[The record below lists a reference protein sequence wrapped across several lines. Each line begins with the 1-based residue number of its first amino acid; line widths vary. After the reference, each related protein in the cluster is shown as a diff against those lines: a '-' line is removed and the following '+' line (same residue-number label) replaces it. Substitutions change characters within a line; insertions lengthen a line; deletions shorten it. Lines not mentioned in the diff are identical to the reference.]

1 MTSADN
7 QQYLTVEIFNSANS
21 RTEKRFDIID
31 SRFISLDRTLT
42 SISYELRLNAR
53 DNEHLQTSVYWG
65 FAILGILIAV
75 VGIVAPLLLEIY
87 RDAKKAKNDN
97 DIRTATRQIVHEEI
111 SSYVTQAVNE
121 AVAKAISTMGK

>member
-21 RTEKRFDIID
+21 RTDKRFDIID

-42 SISYELRLNAR
+42 SIGYELRLNAR

-87 RDAKKAKNDN
+87 RDARKAKNDN
-97 DIRTATRQIVHEEI
+97 DMRATARQIVHEEI
-111 SSYVTQAVNE
+111 NSYVTQAVNE
-121 AVAKAISTMGK
+121 AVVKAMSTMGK